1 MYGLL
6 GGVGTQC
13 NTGFSLTPYLEYF
26 TPIFGL
32 ETPVFQGISS
42 ILHCRTPTFSQKCLW
57 GSYFQNP
64 SENPGNILDQILY
77 GTVLSLIEKAV
88 LLCVKLYWSLINCSL
103 PPKFLKYVYD
113 IEKVL
118 LS

>member
-1 MYGLL
+1 MYGLP

-13 NTGFSLTPYLEYF
+13 NKFL
-26 TPIFGL
+26 
-32 ETPVFQGISS
+32 
-42 ILHCRTPTFSQKCLW
+42 
-57 GSYFQNP
+57 
-64 SENPGNILDQILY
+64 LDQILY

-88 LLCVKLYWSLINCSL
+88 LPCVKLYWSLINCSL
-103 PPKFLKYVYD
+103 PQIFLKIYYD